1 MDNKGVLRL
10 SACNFAALFR
20 TERALLRAPYLVA
33 DDDASS
39 AEPPR
44 GAPFAFFRDASA
56 RFGVA
61 SREKKAYIGMC
72 EKNRRAI
79 CATEEFR
86 APD

>member
-1 MDNKGVLRL
+1 MDNKGALRL
-10 SACNFAALFR
+10 SARDFAALFR
-20 TERALLRAPYLVA
+20 AERSLLRRPYSVA

-39 AEPPR
+39 AEPSR
-44 GAPFAFFRDASA
+44 GATFGFFRNASA

-79 CATEEFR
+79 CSTEEFR